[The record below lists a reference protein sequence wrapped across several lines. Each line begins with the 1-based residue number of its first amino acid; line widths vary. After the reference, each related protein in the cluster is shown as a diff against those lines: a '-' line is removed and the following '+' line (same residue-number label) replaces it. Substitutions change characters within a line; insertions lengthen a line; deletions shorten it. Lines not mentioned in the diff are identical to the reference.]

1 MVKSKKVTCSIT
13 GKSTSYTGEYLDK
26 KIQEYGNE
34 ENLVK
39 FYICKEAKAL
49 FKKGHKIDD
58 VRKILDISIE
68 AEPVSQDIVKYVEK
82 NFYKA
87 SMKVSNNTY
96 NALSAITD
104 ITYDRSDPDVEIFI
118 NKHILKKL

>member
-49 FKKGHKIDD
+49 LKKGHKIDD

-68 AEPVSQDIVKYVEK
+68 AEPVSQ
-82 NFYKA
+82 
-87 SMKVSNNTY
+87 VSNNTY